1 VKLGVLAGGGPYPRR
16 IADAWTAQQ
25 GRAAFIVCLRDFAEP
40 ATFQGYPLMVER
52 VGAGGAIVERLRAEG
67 VTHVVLSGQAR
78 RPSLLALWPDAW
90 TAKLLARIGKA
101 AFAGDDTLLRAIA
114 AVLREEGFEV
124 VSPHSI
130 LGGVLAGAGLLA
142 GAEPDAIA
150 RADIARGIAVLEALA
165 AQDVGQAVV
174 VQQGLILG
182 IEAIEGT
189 DALLE
194 RAGAQRR
201 EGPGGVL
208 VKLPKRG
215 QDMRL
220 DPPVIGPATI
230 ANAAAAGLRGIAIEA
245 GGTAI
250 ADRAET
256 LERASAH
263 GLFLLAVESASFTP

>member
-25 GRAAFIVCLRDFAEP
+25 GREAFIVCLRDFAEP

-90 TAKLLARIGKA
+90 TAKLLARMGKA
-101 AFAGDDTLLRAIA
+101 AFLGDDTLLRAIA

-130 LGGVLAGAGLLA
+130 LG
-142 GAEPDAIA
+142 
-150 RADIARGIAVLEALA
+150 AVLEALA

-230 ANAAAAGLRGIAIEA
+230 ANAAAAGLRGVAIEA

-250 ADRAET
+250 ADRAEA
-256 LERASAH
+256 LERTAAH